1 MSQFRTFI
9 ELLKIKYWIK
19 NFLILIPIFFATIIP
34 DYSMVLELIM
44 LFFIFSL
51 SASTIYIFNDI
62 IDKDRDKINL
72 TKKNRPIASGQIT
85 LKNSILISLVLLAIL
100 IMVLIIAKSNVLNLL
115 IISYFL
121 VSFIYSFV
129 FKKYFFID
137 VCTLSIFYILRV
149 LTPIYYFNLNF
160 SYWLILIIFVSVLLV
175 GFGKRY
181 MDINNNLSNNGFVSI
196 YTKKQLIYLILVS
209 AIILQILYVFFS
221 FSDGSISRYGE
232 NFYITGIITFLGI
245 SRYLYSLFKLN
256 FTDPVE
262 IFIKDK
268 YFIFILMTYL
278 AFNIFL
284 IYIFL

>member
-1 MSQFRTFI
+1 
-9 ELLKIKYWIK
+9 
-19 NFLILIPIFFATIIP
+19 
-34 DYSMVLELIM
+34 
-44 LFFIFSL
+44 
-51 SASTIYIFNDI
+51 
-62 IDKDRDKINL
+62 
-72 TKKNRPIASGQIT
+72 
-85 LKNSILISLVLLAIL
+85 
-100 IMVLIIAKSNVLNLL
+100 MVLIIAKSNVLNLL